1 MTTNLPLT
9 DDMETMFLCAVRY
22 AIGRRTYIT
31 GVVTSYLAPLCVKL
45 STRTLLLMKTD
56 IEDAAKTP
64 GGLGMDVDERY
75 WMRFLNDIRF
85 ELSERN
91 VDA

>member
-1 MTTNLPLT
+1 
-9 DDMETMFLCAVRY
+9 
-22 AIGRRTYIT
+22 
-31 GVVTSYLAPLCVKL
+31 
-45 STRTLLLMKTD
+45 MKID

-75 WMRFLNDIRF
+75 WRRFLNDIRF

>member
-1 MTTNLPLT
+1 
-9 DDMETMFLCAVRY
+9 
-22 AIGRRTYIT
+22 
-31 GVVTSYLAPLCVKL
+31 
-45 STRTLLLMKTD
+45 MKID

-75 WMRFLNDIRF
+75 WTRFLNDIRF

-91 VDA
+91 VDT

>member
-1 MTTNLPLT
+1 MTSLPLN
-9 DDMETMFLCAVRY
+9 DDLEMMLLCAVRY

-31 GVVTSYLAPLCVKL
+31 GVVTSYLAPLCEKL
-45 STRTLLLMKTD
+45 STRTLLLMKID